1 MNSACPGHSMRSPLA
16 IVEGVPVGERELVLA
31 AQGGDRGA
39 RDALMEMFMPLVAS
53 VARRYRGTPAL
64 TRDELLQEGVVGLLR
79 ALERYDPALGTPFW
93 GYASWWVR
101 QAMQQLVSEVA
112 RPVVLSDR
120 ASRQLARLKRVHSD
134 HVQAHRREPTSAQL
148 AAGSGMGAT
157 QVQSL
162 LAASMR
168 PRGLDEPTATGD
180 DGGSS
185 PGDLL
190 ADPRAED
197 AFEDVS
203 TRVAAVEL
211 TRMMGVLSDRERTVV
226 RSHYGLDPPPRTL
239 RELGVD
245 LGVTAERVR
254 QIECDA
260 LDKLRAVA

>member
-1 MNSACPGHSMRSPLA
+1 MRSPLA

-31 AQGGDRGA
+31 AQSGDRAA

-53 VARRYRGTPAL
+53 VARRYRGTPTL
-64 TRDELLQEGVVGLLR
+64 NRDELLQEGVVGLLR

-120 ASRQLARLKRVHSD
+120 ASRQLARLKRAHSD

-148 AAGSGMGAT
+148 AAGSGMGTT

-162 LAASMR
+162 QAASMR
-168 PRGLDEPTATGD
+168 PHGLDEPKASEAG
-180 DGGSS
+180 GGSS

-197 AFEDVS
+197 AFERVS
-203 TRVAAVEL
+203 TRVAAGEL
-211 TRMMGVLSDRERTVV
+211 RRMMGVLSDRERTVV
-226 RSHYGLDPPPRTL
+226 RSHYGLDLPPRTL

-254 QIECDA
+254 QIECEA
-260 LDKLRAVA
+260 LDKLRAAA